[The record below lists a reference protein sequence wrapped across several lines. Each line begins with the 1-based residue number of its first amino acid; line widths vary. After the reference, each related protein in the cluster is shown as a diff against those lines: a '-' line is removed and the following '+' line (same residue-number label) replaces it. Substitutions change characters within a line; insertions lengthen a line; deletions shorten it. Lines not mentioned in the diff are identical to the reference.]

1 VTGVRITITPEGAE
15 EALAFLRDAAGRAA
29 NPRGLYDNIGAAL
42 VRSTRNRFDTGRDP
56 QGSPWPP
63 SIRAIAEGGQTLVD
77 STRLR
82 GSITHEASN
91 SGVEVGTNVP
101 YASTHQFGDIIL
113 PRTVQALHFFIGD
126 REVFADSVEIP
137 QRAFLGL
144 DDDDER
150 EIVAICGE
158 WLLGEEARS

>member
-1 VTGVRITITPEGAE
+1 MTGVRITITPEGAD

-42 VRSTRNRFDTGRDP
+42 VRSTRSRFDTGTDP
-56 QGSPWPP
+56 EGSPWPP
-63 SIRAIAEGGQTLVD
+63 SIRAIAEGGQTLID

-101 YASTHQFGDIIL
+101 YAAVHQFGDIIMA
-113 PRTVQALHFFIGD
+113 RTAQALHFFIGG
-126 REVFADSVEIP
+126 REVFVDSVEIP
-137 QRAFLGL
+137 RRAFLGL
-144 DDDDER
+144 DEEDEQ
-150 EIVAICGE
+150 EIVEIAGE